1 MKKTYI
7 EPENTVLVFEME
19 KVVCQSAPYS
29 DTPSDKNEGGGSD
42 ALAREVI
49 QAPDAWEEW

>member
-7 EPENTVLVFEME
+7 EPENTVLVLEME

-49 QAPDAWEEW
+49 RSQDPWEEW